1 MARQKIVA
9 PSLAKPQRVPK
20 LYDGVECCGLEVRMK
35 CLNLYVL
42 TTLSI
47 DAKSNVV
54 SRNVGATFDIFEAES
69 HKAHGVENDFDT
81 FVVSADW
88 RDDAGQSSLVTTM
101 RDFRKLVQQMQE
113 AALR

>member
-1 MARQKIVA
+1 MA
-9 PSLAKPQRVPK
+9 
-20 LYDGVECCGLEVRMK
+20 
-35 CLNLYVL
+35 CLDLYVL

-47 DAKSNVV
+47 DAKNNVV
-54 SRNVGATFDIFEAES
+54 SRNVAVTFDIFEAEA

-88 RDDAGQSSLVTTM
+88 REDAGQSSLVTTM
-101 RDFRKLVQQMQE
+101 RDFRELVQQMQE